1 MKFSKKLFL
10 VLSLVALLAAA
21 FATTALAADTRV
33 AKYASVIKI
42 AAINNQPATFR
53 LLGSYTCDKVQL
65 NSSVS
70 GKVIS
75 IYAYDV
81 KIRHTG
87 HGCDASNGYR
97 KEITV
102 GTLVPGTYTVLVNPD
117 GNGRAQ
123 KKFSFIAPML
133 PTATPAGA
141 NGASQAP
148 ANP

>member
-1 MKFSKKLFL
+1 MKFGKKFFI
-10 VLSLVALLAAA
+10 VLGLVAILASL

-33 AKYASVIKI
+33 AKYAGVTKI
-42 AAINNQPATFR
+42 AATNNQPATFR
-53 LLGSYTCDKVQL
+53 LLGSFTCDKVQL

-81 KIRHTG
+81 KIRYTG
-87 HGCDASNGYR
+87 HGCDTSKGYR
-97 KEITV
+97 KDIMV

-123 KKFSFIAPML
+123 KKFTFIAPML
-133 PTATPAGA
+133 PTATPTGA
-141 NGASQAP
+141 NGTTPAP